1 MVNRM
6 VQEEVK
12 EESLLDDYVAGD
24 FYFASPRNVVHGTG
38 VFERIVN
45 GGEVA
50 HLVKQALS
58 NARGQGHEHP
68 VVVGAIPF
76 DRQNELQLV
85 IPEKC
90 VFSDPYQYEKGLGE
104 EFSPLLQYETEP
116 VPAPEMYLAGVD
128 KGLSG
133 IAKGDFDKVVL
144 SRSVRV
150 HTTEP
155 IDPKGI
161 MQKLA
166 HYNPQGFTFAV
177 DVKSKETAEGKQKTF
192 LGASPELLVSK
203 LRHTVIANPLAGSR
217 PRSEDPIEDERRAQE
232 LLRSEKD
239 LHEHRIVV
247 EAVKVALQPLCRN
260 LEVPGRPTLIQTE
273 TMWHLSTVVKGE
285 VLDDS
290 ISSLDLALALHPT
303 PAVCG
308 YPTERAFQAI
318 QEIEPFDRGYFTG
331 MVGWCDESGDGE
343 WAVAIRCA
351 ELEGSSMSLYAGAGV
366 VAGSKPEDELAETSA
381 KMRTMLYAMG
391 IGTKAL

>member
-1 MVNRM
+1 MNRM
-6 VQEEVK
+6 VQEEVQEK
-12 EESLLDDYVAGD
+12 PLLDEYAAGD

-38 VFERIVN
+38 VFKRVVD

-58 NARGQGHEHP
+58 DAREQGHEHP

-76 DRQNELQLV
+76 DHQNELQLV

-90 VFSDPYQYEKGLGE
+90 VFSEPHRYEKALNE
-104 EFSPLLQYETEP
+104 EFSPLAQFEIEP
-116 VPAPEMYLAGVD
+116 VPAPEAYRAGVD
-128 KGLSG
+128 KGLAG
-133 IAKGDFDKVVL
+133 IAAGDFDKVVL

-150 HTTEP
+150 HATES

-161 MQKLA
+161 LQKLA
-166 HYNPQGFTFAV
+166 QYNPQGFTFAV
-177 DVKSKETAEGKQKTF
+177 DVRSEEVEEGKQRTF

-203 LRHTVIANPLAGSR
+203 LDHMVIANPLAGSR
-217 PRSEDPIEDERRAQE
+217 PRSEDPVEDERRAKE
-232 LLRSEKD
+232 LLQSEKD

-247 EAVKVALQPLCRN
+247 EAVKGALQPLCRN
-260 LEVPGRPTLIQTE
+260 LEVPSMPTLVQTE

-285 VLDDS
+285 ALDDS

-351 ELEGSSMSLYAGAGV
+351 ELEGASMSLYAGAGV
-366 VAGSKPEDELAETSA
+366 VSGSKSEDELAETSA